1 MRLGNYPCVLQRGT
15 KAARAYQQEIV
26 FERHRHRYEFNN
38 DFRERLGE
46 AGLVFSGL
54 SPDGRLVEI
63 AELADHPFMVGTQFH
78 PELKSRPNR
87 PHPLFRDFIKACKE
101 RAEQTRRRRARGRAG
116 GAGGGASGVT
126 APRFAA
132 ILAGGS
138 GTRLWP
144 LSRASRPKQVLQLV
158 GSGSLLRN
166 TFERIRPLVPP
177 ERVFV
182 LTERSHAAGV
192 REQLPEVPAENVI
205 VEPIRRGTAG
215 SLALASLI
223 IHRRAPDAVWVS
235 LHSDHV
241 IQDDDAFRSNFDA
254 AFRGAAEMPHLFT
267 LGIRPTYPSTQ
278 LGYIHAAEEL
288 RRIGEFRVHR
298 VERFVEKPDVKRATD
313 FVESGE
319 YFWNPGYF
327 FWSAESIRRQFELL
341 LPEIYGPLS
350 ELADHFGSPS
360 FQAEYER
367 VYPTLP
373 VETIDF
379 GIMERAPE
387 VAVIPATFSWSDI
400 GSWKEL
406 YEALE
411 TDADGNVVRG
421 EHLGHETRASLIFG
435 GRRVI
440 ATVGL
445 EDLVIVETEDVLLV
459 ARRDRAAEVKQLV
472 ERLEKQGRDELL

>member
-1 MRLGNYPCVLQRGT
+1 MT
-15 KAARAYQQEIV
+15 AR
-26 FERHRHRYEFNN
+26 
-38 DFRERLGE
+38 
-46 AGLVFSGL
+46 
-54 SPDGRLVEI
+54 
-63 AELADHPFMVGTQFH
+63 
-78 PELKSRPNR
+78 
-87 PHPLFRDFIKACKE
+87 
-101 RAEQTRRRRARGRAG
+101 
-116 GAGGGASGVT
+116 
-126 APRFAA
+126 RFAA

-144 LSRASRPKQVLQLV
+144 LSRATRPKQLLHLV

-177 ERVFV
+177 ERVFI

-192 REQLPEVPAENVI
+192 REQLREIPAENVI

-215 SLALASLI
+215 SLALAALI
-223 IHRRAPDAVWVS
+223 IHRRAPDAVWAS

-241 IQDDDAFRSNFDA
+241 IQDDDAFRSTFDA
-254 AFRGAAEMPHLFT
+254 AFRGAGDLPHLFT
-267 LGIRPTYPSTQ
+267 LGIRPSYPSTQ
-278 LGYIHAAEEL
+278 LGYIHATEEL

-298 VERFVEKPDVKRATD
+298 VERFVEKPDAKRATD
-313 FVESGE
+313 FVASGE

-327 FWSAESIRRQFELL
+327 FWSAESIRRQFEQL
-341 LPEIYGPLS
+341 LPDIYGPLS
-350 ELADHFGSPS
+350 KLADHFGSPS

-421 EHLGHETRASLIFG
+421 EHVGLETRASLIFG
-435 GRRVI
+435 GRRLI

-445 EDLVIVETEDVLLV
+445 EDLVIIETEDVLLV